1 MYIPIKGVKIETGQ
15 IKVNYF
21 VIVSIRKI
29 TIGVKFEVNVKKNQR
44 IVIML
49 EWVVVWYLDL

>member
-1 MYIPIKGVKIETGQ
+1 MYIPIKGVKIDTGQ

-29 TIGVKFEVNVKKNQR
+29 TIDVKFEVNVKKIR
-44 IVIML
+44 EL
-49 EWVVVWYLDL
+49 

>member
-1 MYIPIKGVKIETGQ
+1 MYIPIKGVKIDTGQ

-29 TIGVKFEVNVKKNQR
+29 TIGVKFEVNVKQIR
-44 IVIML
+44 EL
-49 EWVVVWYLDL
+49 